1 MRIVGSA
8 AYLQDRARRRGGR
21 ALFLVV
27 AGVVAVAAGFIAAQ
41 APGATVLTSGF
52 PAFAGFG
59 AVVVGMLQGS
69 AARRDADSAGAEA
82 PVIAQL
88 RARLSD
94 DYLYLRNVV
103 LPGRTTAADAVVLG
117 PHGAL
122 VLGIYPTPGSFTVKG
137 DDWFT
142 GRGDSLEPLRESPSW
157 RLARPLRG
165 LQRLAVEEDLTGLP
179 VNGAVVLARGDLAG
193 AEKPSVAVVPASK
206 IASYVEYLR
215 PQDPEPLREPVQR
228 LAGLLTPLAAGGPS
242 TVESP
247 TGDTA
252 AA

>member
-8 AYLQDRARRRGGR
+8 AFLQDRARRRGGR

-27 AGVVAVAAGFIAAQ
+27 AGIAAVAAGFVAAQ

-59 AVVVGMLQGS
+59 AVVVGMLQASG
-69 AARRDADSAGAEA
+69 ARRDADSAGAEA

-103 LPGRTTAADAVVLG
+103 LPGRTTAADAILLG

-122 VLGIYPTPGSFTVKG
+122 VLGVHPTPGTYTVKG
-137 DDWFT
+137 DDWFN
-142 GRGDSLEPLRESPSW
+142 GEGDALEPLRESPSW

-165 LQRLAVEEDLTGLP
+165 IQRLVVEEDLAGLP

-215 PQDPEPLREPVQR
+215 PEDPEPLREPVQR
-228 LAGLLTPLAAGGPS
+228 LADLLTPLAAGAPAAH
-242 TVESP
+242 SP
-247 TGDTA
+247 TGGSA